1 MQCNKMVLVL
11 VFWTVCLAVAGA
23 SDLER
28 TDEQNKQGEHNKQ
41 GDKQK
46 SGVALDQIA
55 VVVNDD
61 VITNHEQK
69 NYLDKIKQQLKKQG
83 TPLPAAKELEKQV
96 LERMI
101 IDMLQLQFA
110 KESGLRIDDVQLDK
124 ALGRIAQQNNFPT
137 LAEFRVKLDKEGV
150 DFKKFREEIR
160 NEITYSRLREREVDS
175 KLVVS
180 DNEIENYLLTQS
192 KQSGKSEEIEL
203 AHILVQIPEQASAA
217 KIQVSRQRADQA
229 WTQLKDGAQFAQV
242 AAGFSD
248 AKDGLQG
255 GNLGWRTADRLP
267 SIFQNAI
274 KSMRTGELSA
284 VLRSPN
290 AFHIIKLLNKRSQDA
305 PVMITQTRA
314 RHILIKTSE
323 FTSENEAKNRLAEIK
338 KRIEGGISFSE
349 QAKLYSE
356 DGSAAQGGDLGWVS
370 PGSFVPEFERAMN
383 DLKIAQI
390 SNLVQSEFG
399 WHLIQVMERRNANI
413 SIEQKKQQA
422 GMAIR
427 SYKSDEAY
435 QEWLRQL
442 RDRAYID
449 YRNSA
454 SN

>member
-1 MQCNKMVLVL
+1 MQYIKAVYALAL
-11 VFWTVCLAVAGA
+11 WSVCLVGAGA
-23 SDLER
+23 SNLDGP
-28 TDEQNKQGEHNKQ
+28 N
-41 GDKQK
+41 DKQK
-46 SGVALDQIA
+46 SGVALDHIA
-55 VVVNDD
+55 VVVNED
-61 VITNHEQK
+61 VITYHELKNHLE
-69 NYLDKIKQQLKKQG
+69 KIKQQLKKQG
-83 TPLPAAKELEKQV
+83 TPLPAEKELEKQV

-110 KESGLRIDDVQLDK
+110 KEYGIRIDDVQLDK

-137 LAEFRVKLDKEGV
+137 LAEFRVKLAQDGV

-160 NEITYSRLREREVDS
+160 NEITFSRLREREVDS

-192 KQSGKSEEIEL
+192 KQPSKSEEIEL
-203 AHILVQIPEQASAA
+203 VHILVQIPEQASAA

-229 WTQLKDGAQFAQV
+229 WAQLKGGAQFAQV

-267 SIFQNAI
+267 SVFQNAL
-274 KSMRTGELSA
+274 KNMQTGEISA

-305 PVMITQTRA
+305 PLMITQTRA

-323 FTSENEAKNRLAEIK
+323 FSSENEARNRLAEIK
-338 KRIEGGISFSE
+338 KRIEGGANFAE

-356 DGSAAQGGDLGWVS
+356 DGSATQGGDLGWVS

-383 DLKIAQI
+383 TLKIEEI
-390 SNLVQSEFG
+390 SNLVQTEFG
-399 WHLIQVMERRNANI
+399 WHLIQVMERRNADV
-413 SIEQKKQQA
+413 SVEQKKQQA

-427 SYKSDEAY
+427 SYKSDEAN

-442 RDRAYID
+442 RDRAYIE
-449 YRNSA
+449 YRDSA